1 MTLVIFSSFICR
13 GLDMHSP
20 ANLMQVSGL
29 MFEVHSSSTENGL
42 QPGLW
47 YSCSGFSVIW
57 EPQNK
62 FHLPLLYWSVGE
74 KKLLQKNVPLKLR
87 KWKEN
92 PTLSAYASFLISMF
106 FGVFASQ
113 TVKRVLITDLLEGAE
128 IVVGAI
134 LYIGATWDSFTMA
147 ARQGSLIP
155 LKVSWILQSQDICC
169 Y

>member
-1 MTLVIFSSFICR
+1 
-13 GLDMHSP
+13 
-20 ANLMQVSGL
+20 
-29 MFEVHSSSTENGL
+29 
-42 QPGLW
+42 
-47 YSCSGFSVIW
+47 
-57 EPQNK
+57 
-62 FHLPLLYWSVGE
+62 
-74 KKLLQKNVPLKLR
+74 
-87 KWKEN
+87 
-92 PTLSAYASFLISMF
+92 MF

-128 IVVGAI
+128 IVVGAV